1 MSSEPIKIGLLG
13 LGNVGQGVVNVLRTN
28 ADEISRRVG
37 RPLQVTHA
45 SARDLNRKR
54 AVSTDGIELVA
65 DPMHIARDADV
76 DIVIEAIGG
85 MEHARALLL
94 AALERGKP
102 VVTANKAL
110 VAVHGNEIFAA
121 GAKSGVPV
129 SFEAA
134 VAGGIPIIKALREG
148 LSGNRISGLAG
159 IINGTCNYILTQMSV
174 KGQSF
179 ADALADA
186 QKLGYA
192 EADPTFDIQG
202 VDAAHKLT
210 IMASIAFGIPLSFD
224 AVHCEGVPSVSTQ
237 DMQIAQSLGYRIKLL
252 GIAQHLESGV
262 SLRVH
267 PTLVP
272 DDQLI
277 ARVDGVLNAVV
288 VQGNAVGP
296 VGFYG
301 AGAGGDAT
309 ASAMVADLIDVARGL
324 GAPSQHQVPALG
336 FGVQGVKPLPLLP
349 ISEIESS
356 YYLRVQVADQPG
368 VLKAMTS
375 VLAESD
381 ISIEAILQKE
391 PREHE
396 DATVALITNVVQE
409 AKFDSA
415 LKSLTALPF
424 VRADATRI
432 RVEHFKA

>member
-1 MSSEPIKIGLLG
+1 MLKPIKIGLIG
-13 LGNVGQGVVNVLRTN
+13 LGNVGQGVINVLSTN
-28 ADEISRRVG
+28 ADEITRRVG
-37 RPLQVTHA
+37 RPVVVSHA
-45 SARDLNRKR
+45 SARDLSRKR
-54 AVSTDGIELVA
+54 NVSLDGIELVA
-65 DPMHIARDADV
+65 DAMEIAANADV

-85 MEHARALLL
+85 MEPARSLVL
-94 AALERGKP
+94 AALQRGKP

-121 GAKSGVPV
+121 SAKAGVPL
-129 SFEAA
+129 SYEAA

-148 LSGNRISGLAG
+148 LSANRISSLAG
-159 IINGTCNYILTQMSV
+159 IINGTCNYILTQMAV
-174 KGQSF
+174 KGQAF
-179 ADALADA
+179 DDALADA

-202 VDAAHKLT
+202 IDAAHKLT

-224 AVHCEGVPSVSTQ
+224 SVHCEGVSSVTTQ

-252 GIAQHLESGV
+252 GIAQQSEKGV
-262 SLRVH
+262 SMRVH

-277 ARVDGVLNAVV
+277 ARVDGVLNAVL
-288 VQGNAVGP
+288 VQGNSVGP

-324 GAPSQHQVPALG
+324 GTGPQHQVPALG
-336 FGVQGVKPLPLLP
+336 FGPEGMRQIPLLP
-349 ISEIESS
+349 ITQIESS

-409 AKFDSA
+409 SKFDAA
-415 LKSLTALPF
+415 LAALVALPF

-432 RVEHFKA
+432 RVEHFKN